1 MVNCT
6 SLFSKI
12 KKKYILIGNL
22 YQNLKKIKIENN
34 STKLQNKSR
43 PIMLKK
49 KKNFNKNSQKL
60 FIITI

>member
-12 KKKYILIGNL
+12 KKIYFYRKLVSEL
-22 YQNLKKIKIENN
+22 KKKIKIENN